1 MSGQITSGASL
12 SQLAEAINA
21 EHRACTE
28 AMHTGLAHAVQAG
41 QLLIEAKAQHK
52 HGGWLK
58 WLDGNF
64 GGTPRAAQQY
74 MRVAREI
81 PRLNKLDAKRVSLL
95 SFRRALHDV
104 TVQSRTLAEVE
115 PGPRRKV
122 LAMAEQKGTS
132 AVISQSL
139 RQVEKY
145 GDMRREEQNRRQ
157 RKALG
162 AEYVQDMKPAIL
174 VSGLQEALQIA
185 NRYYSTWS
193 EKDRAKVVQAASAL
207 EKRLRELQDG
217 GVIEE
222 KT

>member
-1 MSGQITSGASL
+1 
-12 SQLAEAINA
+12 
-21 EHRACTE
+21 
-28 AMHTGLAHAVQAG
+28 
-41 QLLIEAKAQHK
+41 
-52 HGGWLK
+52 
-58 WLDGNF
+58 
-64 GGTPRAAQQY
+64 
-74 MRVAREI
+74 
-81 PRLNKLDAKRVSLL
+81 
-95 SFRRALHDV
+95 
-104 TVQSRTLAEVE
+104 
-115 PGPRRKV
+115 
-122 LAMAEQKGTS
+122 MAEQKGTS

-162 AEYVQDMKPAIL
+162 AEYVQDMKPAVL

-207 EKRLRELQDG
+207 EKRLRELQAG